1 MFNKVYEKIKEYIV
15 NNYKFLISLIVI
27 FCLFTVELPYV
38 IYVPGG
44 IVELN
49 DRIEIE
55 DEYFDYIGVVNLDND
70 ETWRCKHDAKNFL
83 TQLLCDGIHISYTHY
98 WLMEEFYNII
108 ESLINFID
116 KNDSGEIC
124 KNLSGNYEGT
134 RIDVYIYN

>member
-1 MFNKVYEKIKEYIV
+1 MEYILFSFILAGLPTLYTGYC
-15 NNYKFLISLIVI
+15 NKMRDLIRLFFIITFIVI
-27 FCLFTVELPYV
+27 Y
-38 IYVPGG
+38 
-44 IVELN
+44 
-49 DRIEIE
+49 
-55 DEYFDYIGVVNLDND
+55 YINKWETSDINIGFGVVNLDND
-70 ETWRCKHDAKNFL
+70 ETWRCKYDAKNFL

-98 WLMEEFYNII
+98 WLMEDFYNII

>member
-1 MFNKVYEKIKEYIV
+1 MKIKIEYYFYTDGDYSLRNY
-15 NNYKFLISLIVI
+15 NNFG
-27 FCLFTVELPYV
+27 CTGRE
-38 IYVPGG
+38 
-44 IVELN
+44 
-49 DRIEIE
+49 IEIE